1 MDIKETISNFVANA
15 KLDQALE
22 EFIKWADEN
31 NKDLNNQLLLT
42 KGRLNALKR
51 QENLG
56 LIGFSEAARDRA
68 QIANT
73 IMEMTSQI
81 EESSPNNSDSSS
93 PLSTSRGNTSSNSGN
108 IITTNDT
115 ILFLASNPVDTSELD
130 LNEEFVKIHSKLQN
144 SKYKLNSAWAVTADS
159 LQDALLNYEPRILH
173 FSGHGSGSGGSAGGA
188 GTRAI
193 GRVTKNAAGIYVKNE
208 ENGTK
213 QMISGKALAG
223 LFKVCRKIFNLEVVL
238 LNACHSKEQAE
249 AIFAAGV
256 PFVIGMN
263 TAVYDETAIE
273 FAASFYRGMSK
284 RGNVEI
290 AFELAVASIELN
302 DLKGIDTPVLY
313 KK

>member
-1 MDIKETISNFVANA
+1 MDIKQTVSNLVSNA

-22 EFIKWADEN
+22 EFIKWAGEN

-42 KGRLNALKR
+42 KGRLNGLKR

-68 QIANT
+68 QIANA
-73 IMEMTSQI
+73 ILEMTSQI
-81 EESSPNNSDSSS
+81 DESSPNSSDSSS
-93 PLSTSRGNTSSNSGN
+93 PPSTSKGSTTANSGN
-108 IITTNDT
+108 TITTNDT

-130 LNEEFVKIHSKLQN
+130 LNEEFVKIHTKLQN

-159 LQDALLNYEPRILH
+159 LQDAILNYEPRILH

-193 GRVTKNAAGIYVKNE
+193 GRVTKSPAGIYVKNE
-208 ENGTK
+208 DTGTK
-213 QMISGKALAG
+213 QMISGNALAG

-238 LNACHSKEQAE
+238 LNACHSKEQAQ
-249 AIFAAGV
+249 AIFGAGI
-256 PFVIGMN
+256 PYVIGMN

-273 FAASFYRGMSK
+273 FAASFYRGLAK

-290 AFELAVASIELN
+290 AFELAVASIALN
-302 DLKGIDTPVLY
+302 DLKGVDTPVLY